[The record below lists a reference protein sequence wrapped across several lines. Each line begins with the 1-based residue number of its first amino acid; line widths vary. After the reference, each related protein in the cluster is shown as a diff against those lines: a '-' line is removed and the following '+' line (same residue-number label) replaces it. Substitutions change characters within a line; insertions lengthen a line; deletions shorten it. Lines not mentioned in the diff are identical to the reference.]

1 MESLS
6 SVRMIMEIVQ
16 DILAAVETASQNKS
30 RCRKV
35 AERVRCLKDILE
47 AAQDGTT
54 AAAAVATDAAA
65 TRRLLDRLKA
75 ALGRALQVVRRC
87 QRGSSSF
94 LRSVIVVAGGGRMAD
109 PLDGVEAEIDRC
121 ILDLAVANS
130 LRIARLETLLVRQQ
144 HTVAVAASTEAHSEK
159 DDENERKKK
168 GSADESVPEKMMDHE
183 NTTATTAIGVP
194 VCTVTAAAVHEHEMV
209 PPPSYEY
216 GYGYGYRSYH
226 SYCRNHGCACD
237 CGCWDDNAAFYH
249 TQYSSYPSMFSDD
262 NPNSCS
268 IL

>member
-6 SVRMIMEIVQ
+6 SVRTIMGIVQ

-35 AERVRCLKDILE
+35 AER
-47 AAQDGTT
+47 
-54 AAAAVATDAAA
+54 AAVA
-65 TRRLLDRLKA
+65 TRRLLDRLEE
-75 ALGRALQVVRRC
+75 ALGRTLQVVRRC

-94 LRSVIVVAGGGRMAD
+94 LPSVIVVAGGGRMAD

-130 LRIARLETLLVRQQ
+130 LRVARLETLLVRQQ
-144 HTVAVAASTEAHSEK
+144 HTVAVAASTGDSSEK
-159 DDENERKKK
+159 DDENGRKKK

-183 NTTATTAIGVP
+183 NATATTAIGVP

-268 IL
+268 IS